1 MNNRTC
7 NAKDLYIAKKL
18 RERRIEMGLQQ
29 RDLAAVLKVT
39 SQQIHKYERGI
50 DRVPAS
56 RLDDL
61 STLLS
66 VPLTFFYEAIEDKAL
81 STEFVINCTHL
92 QTRKKVSLK
101 FFQFKATLTDMD
113 TQEDYEIEIF

>member
-1 MNNRTC
+1 MSNRTC
-7 NAKDLYIAKKL
+7 NTKDLYIAKKL
-18 RERRIEMGLQQ
+18 RERRIEMGLPQK
-29 RDLAAVLKVT
+29 DLAAALKVS

-66 VPLTFFYEAIEDKAL
+66 VPLTLFYEAIEDKAL
-81 STEFVINCTHL
+81 STEFMMNCAHL
-92 QTRKKVSLK
+92 QARKVSLK

-113 TQEDYEIEIF
+113 TQEDYEIEIS